1 MPSFISLTNHNELYC
16 YSKGPVTPMYYV
28 LVFIDVLRE
37 LVNVVV
43 QSTWSLFEYDEVIKP

>member
-43 QSTWSLFEYDEVIKP
+43 QLTRSLFEYEVIKP